1 MRRKKCVYLDIL
13 IIPLLELSYVHT
25 SQSKQTMAR
34 LFSVQLFLFIQHQFV
49 ALCSNMHFISVLWT
63 EEIYENSKNSYQILE
78 NGLQ

>member
-13 IIPLLELSYVHT
+13 IIPLLELSYIHT
-25 SQSKQTMAR
+25 SESKQTMAR

-63 EEIYENSKNSYQILE
+63 EEIYENSKSPNQIIE
-78 NGLQ
+78 KGLQ